1 MRYKLNFKGFFDTPE
16 MLFGR
21 SVTEALTSIDF
32 NNIENI
38 VDDCINNIK
47 DRLGIILNKN
57 SIEAIQLMNADQY
70 AAQLLVVGQDKYTLL
85 INPNKIDSEDA
96 LISVVYHELCHVYQL
111 NKLFTEKII
120 AYNYFENTIEATDK
134 TKDLTIKHLNVD
146 CGHAEY
152 WQELANKINN
162 TLKPARKIAAYLK
175 ENINAI
181 TFEVLEEDYFKLN
194 FDGFYD
200 TPEMLFG
207 KKENSADD

>member
-1 MRYKLNFKGFFDTPE
+1 MRYKLNFKGFSDTPE

-21 SVTEALTSIDF
+21 SVTEALTNVDF
-32 NNIENI
+32 NSVENI

-47 DRLGIILNKN
+47 YQLGIILNKN

-70 AAQLLVVGQDKYTLL
+70 AAQLLVVGQDRYILL

-96 LISVVYHELCHVYQL
+96 LISAVYHELCHMYQL

-120 AYNYFENTIEATDK
+120 AYNYFENNLEATDE
-134 TKDLTIKHLNVD
+134 TKDLTIKHLNANS
-146 CGHAEY
+146 GHTEY
-152 WQELANKINN
+152 WQELADKINN
-162 TLKPARKIAAYLK
+162 TLNPVKKITAYLN
-175 ENINAI
+175 ESIEQL
-181 TFEVLEEDYFKLN
+181 TFEVLEEDYFKLD

-207 KKENSADD
+207 KEDK

>member
-1 MRYKLNFKGFFDTPE
+1 MRYKLNFKGFSDTPE

-21 SVTEALTSIDF
+21 SVAEALTNVDF
-32 NNIENI
+32 NSIEYI

-47 DRLGIILNKN
+47 YQLGIILNKN

-70 AAQLLVVGQDKYTLL
+70 AAQLLVVGQDRYMLL

-96 LISVVYHELCHVYQL
+96 LISTVYHELCHMYQL

-120 AYNYFENTIEATDK
+120 AYNYFENNLEATDE
-134 TKDLTIKHLNVD
+134 TKDLTIKHLNVNG
-146 CGHAEY
+146 GHTEY
-152 WQELANKINN
+152 WQELADKINN
-162 TLKPARKIAAYLK
+162 TLNPVKKITAYLN
-175 ENINAI
+175 ESIEQL
-181 TFEVLEEDYFKLN
+181 TFEVLEEDYFKLD

-207 KKENSADD
+207 KEDK

>member
-1 MRYKLNFKGFFDTPE
+1 MRYTLNFKGFSDTPE

-21 SVTEALTSIDF
+21 SVTEALTSVDF
-32 NNIENI
+32 NSIENI

-47 DRLGIILNKN
+47 YRLGIILNKN

-70 AAQLLVVGQDKYTLL
+70 AAQLLVVGQDRYMLL

-96 LISVVYHELCHVYQL
+96 LISAVYHELCHMYQL

-120 AYNYFENTIEATDK
+120 AYNYFENKLAATDE
-134 TKDLTIKHLNVD
+134 TKDLTIKHLNVNG
-146 CGHAEY
+146 GHTGY
-152 WQELANKINN
+152 WQELADKINN
-162 TLKPARKIAAYLK
+162 TLKPARKIVAYLK
-175 ENINAI
+175 ENVNTI
-181 TFEVLEEDYFKLN
+181 TFEVLEEDYFKLD

-207 KKENSADD
+207 KRELADE

>member
-21 SVTEALTSIDF
+21 SVIEALTSIDF
-32 NNIENI
+32 NSIENI

-47 DRLGIILNKN
+47 YQLGITLNKN

-70 AAQLLVVGQDKYTLL
+70 AAQLLVVGQDRYMLL

-96 LISVVYHELCHVYQL
+96 LISAVYHELCHVYQL
-111 NKLFTEKII
+111 NKLFTDKII
-120 AYNYFENTIEATDK
+120 AYNYFENNIEATDE
-134 TKDLTIKHLNVD
+134 TKDLTIKHLNVNG
-146 CGHAEY
+146 GHTEY
-152 WQELANKINN
+152 WQELAEKLNN
-162 TLKPARKIAAYLK
+162 TLNPAKKIAAFLK

-181 TFEVLEEDYFKLN
+181 TFEVLEEDYFKLD

-207 KKENSADD
+207 KKENSTDD

>member
-1 MRYKLNFKGFFDTPE
+1 MRYKLNFKGFSDTPE

-21 SVTEALTSIDF
+21 SVTEALTNVDF
-32 NNIENI
+32 NSVENI

-47 DRLGIILNKN
+47 YQLGIILNKN

-70 AAQLLVVGQDKYTLL
+70 AAQLLIVGQDRYILL

-96 LISVVYHELCHVYQL
+96 LISTVYHELCHMYQL

-120 AYNYFENTIEATDK
+120 AYNYFENNLEATDE
-134 TKDLTIKHLNVD
+134 TKDLTIKHLNVNS
-146 CGHAEY
+146 GHTEY
-152 WQELANKINN
+152 WQELADKINN
-162 TLKPARKIAAYLK
+162 TLNPVKKITAYLN
-175 ENINAI
+175 ESIEQL
-181 TFEVLEEDYFKLN
+181 TFEVLEEDYFKLD

-207 KKENSADD
+207 KEDK

>member
-1 MRYKLNFKGFFDTPE
+1 MRYKLNFKGFSDTPE

-21 SVTEALTSIDF
+21 SVTEALTNVDF
-32 NNIENI
+32 NSVENI

-47 DRLGIILNKN
+47 YQLGIILNKN

-70 AAQLLVVGQDKYTLL
+70 AAQLLIVGQDRYMLL

-96 LISVVYHELCHVYQL
+96 LISAVYHELCHMYQL

-120 AYNYFENTIEATDK
+120 AYNYFENNLEATDE
-134 TKDLTIKHLNVD
+134 TKDLTIKHLNVNG
-146 CGHAEY
+146 GHTEY
-152 WQELANKINN
+152 WQELADKINN
-162 TLKPARKIAAYLK
+162 TLNPVKKITAYLN
-175 ENINAI
+175 ESIEQL
-181 TFEVLEEDYFKLN
+181 TFEVLEEDYFKLD

-207 KKENSADD
+207 KEDK